1 MQLEPLGMALPLPP
15 STGATP
21 PQALSAVEALTP
33 LIQSTYTS
41 PVIVCFINGSRVVI
55 DNPNPHWTLL
65 DYIRAQPN
73 LKGTKLGCGEGG
85 CGACT
90 IVLQVPDIHR
100 GRRRI
105 KHLAVNACL
114 FPVVGVDGKHVITVE
129 GVGSVEK
136 PHPLQERIAKL
147 HGSQCG
153 FCTPGIVM
161 SLYAM
166 IRNAYDPETGEF
178 SLCEKDIELEGH
190 LDGNLCRC
198 TGYKPILSAAKTF
211 IVEDL
216 KGKLVERPERANES
230 PQSSPRLGFETL
242 VRNELERA
250 PMGSCGRPGGCCR
263 DTPSESNSDNK
274 STAST
279 PPTEPSAPGDS
290 EHTHAVVEASQQ
302 PGVDSAISGTTYAQP
317 LKSEENVHAAQR
329 AKTTTALDAPA
340 SKSDGGVPLV
350 QFQKYTPDTELIFP
364 PTLWKH
370 QPQPLCYGNDRK
382 IWFRPTNLEQLIQ
395 LKDAYPSAKL
405 VGGASEVQV
414 EIRFKNSDF
423 AVAVYISDVP
433 ELNHT
438 KVLTDTE
445 LENASELIIAAN
457 TPLTEVESLC
467 LKVHSK
473 LGKRAM
479 VLEALG
485 KQLRYFAGRQIRNVA
500 SLAGNIATASPISD
514 VNPVLIAAGATLEA
528 VSKSAGRIELPMNDF
543 ILAYRATTL
552 PPDAILSNV
561 RIPLAATGVKQVIK
575 AYKQAK
581 RKDDD
586 IAIVNA
592 AFRVCLDAEGR
603 VESICL
609 VFGGMAPTT
618 KSSPKTE
625 EALLGRRWLDS
636 HTLEAGLSTLLQE
649 YSLSYGVPGGM
660 ANYRKTLTLSLFFR
674 FWHESAAELGLGE
687 ISRDVVDEI
696 QRAISSGSRDN
707 YNPYE
712 QRIVGK
718 QIAHLSALKQCTGE
732 AEYIDDM
739 PRMERELYGGLVL
752 SSKAHAN
759 LISVDWEPALAMPGV
774 VGYID
779 KNSISPEKNIWGSI
793 KKDEPFFADGKVSHH
808 GQVIGMVY
816 AETALQAQAAAKA
829 VHVEYEV
836 LPPLLTID
844 EAIEAQSFFQ
854 HGKVL
859 KKGLAI
865 MDRMEEAWAQ
875 CDKVF
880 SGLTRMG
887 GQEHFYLETNAA
899 LVIPSGE
906 DGCMEVWSSTQN
918 TMETQEFVSAVTGVP
933 SNRIN
938 TRVKRLGGGFG
949 GKESRSVPFA
959 CYLAIAAK
967 KEKRPMRLMLNRDE
981 DMLLSGQRHPV
992 QARWKVGVSKEGKL
1006 IALDADVYDNAG
1018 FSQDMSGAVMDRC
1031 ITHIDNVYECPN
1043 VFVRGHVCKTNI
1055 HSNTA
1060 YRGFGAPQGMYI
1072 AETIMYNI
1080 AEGLGMDIDQL
1091 RFKNLYQIGEHTP
1104 FLQKIDEDWHVPLL
1118 MEQLNQSSE
1127 YETRKAAVA
1136 EFNSQNRWKKRGIC
1150 LIPTKFG
1157 LSFATALHL
1166 NQASAYIKIYA
1177 DGSVLLHHGGTEMG
1191 QGLYTKMCQI
1201 AAQELG
1207 TPLDAI
1213 FTQDSQTYQ
1222 IANASPTAASSG
1234 SDLNG
1239 MAVKDACDQLNAR
1252 LQPYREKLG
1261 QQATLKDIARAAYL
1275 DRVNLAANGFW
1286 KMPRVGYKWGDFD
1299 VESAKPMYY
1308 YFTQGAGCSEVEVDL
1323 LTGDHTVLRTD
1334 ILMVRHYLQ
1343 SRRTTQLMSI
1353 QDVGNS
1359 INPAIDY
1366 GQIEGAFVQGQ
1377 GLFTMEESLWTRN
1390 GELFTR
1396 GPGTYKIPGFSD
1408 IPQIFNVALLRHDN
1422 DGKPLSW
1429 NHLRSVQSSKGIGE
1443 PPLFLGSTVFFA
1455 LREAIKAARLM
1466 NGAGIEGGIE
1476 PGKWCLDSPAT
1487 PEKIRLAVG
1496 DDLMR
1501 RATVEKKPGETN
1513 FFVTVA

>member
-1 MQLEPLGMALPLPP
+1 MALPIPP
-15 STGATP
+15 KTASEP
-21 PQALSAVEALTP
+21 PRALSAAEALTP
-33 LIQSTYTS
+33 LIASTYTS
-41 PVIVCFINGSRVVI
+41 PVITCYINGRRTII

-90 IVLQVPDIHR
+90 VVLQVPSTAR
-100 GRRRI
+100 EGEKRRI

-114 FPVVGVDGKHVITVE
+114 FPLVGIDGKHVITVE
-129 GVGSVEK
+129 GIGNVDR

-161 SLYAM
+161 SLYALV
-166 IRNAYDPETGEF
+166 RNAYDPETKQFRLSER
-178 SLCEKDIELEGH
+178 DIEMEGH

-198 TGYKPILSAAKTF
+198 TGYKPILNAAKTF

-216 KGKLVERPERANES
+216 GGRLLEDADGKIMGEEKR
-230 PQSSPRLGFETL
+230 
-242 VRNELERA
+242 LEREVVSA
-250 PMGSCGRPGGCCR
+250 VKGVCGGSSKVSCGRPGGCCR
-263 DTPSESNSDNK
+263 DAPSDSDSTK
-274 STAST
+274 SKSSGST
-279 PPTEPSAPGDS
+279 PPTEPATTSDEESIPAILEEKKEPGQDGD
-290 EHTHAVVEASQQ
+290 V
-302 PGVDSAISGTTYAQP
+302 SGTTYARP
-317 LKSEENVHAAQR
+317 LKSKESVDAAKET
-329 AKTTTALDAPA
+329 KTATSLEAPIA
-340 SKSDGGVPLV
+340 GSKKGIPVV
-350 QFQKYTPDTELIFP
+350 QFKEYVPDTELIFP
-364 PTLWKH
+364 PALWKYE
-370 QPQPLCYGNDRK
+370 PQPLCYGNDKK
-382 IWFRPTNLEQLIQ
+382 IWFRPTKLQQLTE
-395 LKDAYPSAKL
+395 LKDVYPSAKL

-414 EIRFKNSDF
+414 EVRFKNSDF
-423 AVAVYISDVP
+423 AVSVYVSDIP
-433 ELNHT
+433 ELKET
-438 KVLTDTE
+438 YLPPDAE
-445 LENASELIIAAN
+445 LETVKELSVAAN
-457 TPLTEVESLC
+457 TPLTELEAICKEVYA
-467 LKVHSK
+467 K

-479 VLEALG
+479 VLEALR

-514 VNPVLIAAGATLEA
+514 ANPVLLAAGAMLEA
-528 VSKSAGRIELPMNDF
+528 VSKKGSVDLPMSTF
-543 ILAYRATTL
+543 FVAYRTTTL
-552 PPDAILSNV
+552 PPDAVLSRI
-561 RIPLAATGVKQVIK
+561 RIPLPAPGVREVTK

-586 IAIVNA
+586 IAIVTA
-592 AFRVCLDAEGR
+592 AFRVRLDAEGV
-603 VESICL
+603 VEDVCL
-609 VFGGMAPTT
+609 VYGGMAPTT
-618 KSSPKTE
+618 KTSTKTE
-625 EALLGRRWLDS
+625 EALRGKRWFQSETLDS
-636 HTLEAGLSTLLQE
+636 ALSALLED
-649 YSLSYGVPGGM
+649 YDLSYGVPGGM
-660 ANYRKTLTLSLFFR
+660 ADYRKTLTLSLFFR
-674 FWHESAAELGLGE
+674 FWHESAAEFGLGE
-687 ISRDVVDEI
+687 VENQVINEIHRSISTGTRDD
-696 QRAISSGSRDN
+696 
-707 YNPYE
+707 YNPFE

-739 PRMERELYGGLVL
+739 PRFERELYGGLVM
-752 SSKAHAN
+752 SSKAHAKI
-759 LISVDWEPALAMPGV
+759 LSIDYEPALTMPGV

-779 KNSISPEKNIWGSI
+779 KNDLPEGGNIWGSI
-793 KKDEPFFADGKVSHH
+793 RKDEPFFADGEVGHH
-808 GQVIGMVY
+808 GQVIAMIY
-816 AETALQAQAAAKA
+816 AETALQAQAAARA
-829 VHVEYEV
+829 VKVEYEP
-836 LPPLLTID
+836 LPVILTID
-844 EAIEAQSFFQ
+844 EAIEANSYFP
-854 HGKVL
+854 HGKML

-865 MDRMEEAWAQ
+865 EGKMDEAFAQ
-875 CDKVF
+875 CDRIF
-880 SGLTRMG
+880 EGNTRMG

-938 TRVKRLGGGFG
+938 VRVKRMGGGFG

-1006 IALDADVYDNAG
+1006 LAMDADVYDNAG
-1018 FSQDMSGAVMDRC
+1018 FSQDMSGSVMDRC
-1031 ITHIDNVYECPN
+1031 LTHFDNTYQCPN
-1043 VFVRGHVCKTNI
+1043 VWLRGHVCKTNT

-1060 YRGFGAPQGMYI
+1060 YRGFGAPQGMYF

-1080 AEGLGMDIDQL
+1080 SEGLGIDIDTL
-1091 RFKNLYQIGEHTP
+1091 RLLNLYKLGEHTP
-1104 FLQKIDEDWHVPLL
+1104 FLQHIDQDWHVPLL
-1118 MEQLNQSSE
+1118 LDQLRRSCS
-1127 YETRKAAVA
+1127 YDSRKAAVA
-1136 EFNSQNRWKKRGIC
+1136 DFNSKNRWKKRGIC

-1166 NQASAYIKIYA
+1166 NQASAYIKIYV

-1213 FTQDSQTYQ
+1213 FTQDSSTYQ

-1239 MAVKDACDQLNAR
+1239 MAVKNACDQLNER
-1252 LQPYREKLG
+1252 LAPYREKLG
-1261 QQATLKDIARAAYL
+1261 ENATLKEIAHAAYL

-1286 KMPRVGYKWGDFD
+1286 KMPRIGFKWGEYDI
-1299 VESAKPMYY
+1299 EKAKPMYY
-1308 YFTQGAGCSEVEVDL
+1308 YFTQGAGVSEVELDL

-1334 ILMVRHYLQ
+1334 LIM
-1343 SRRTTQLMSI
+1343 
-1353 QDVGNS
+1353 DVGNS

-1366 GQIEGAFVQGQ
+1366 GQIEGAFIQGQ
-1377 GLFTMEESLWTRN
+1377 GLFTTEETLWTRT

-1408 IPQIFNVALLRHDN
+1408 IPQVFNVSLLRNDN
-1422 DGKPLSW
+1422 EGRPLSW

-1443 PPLFLGSTVFFA
+1443 PPLFLGCTVFFA
-1455 LREAIKAARLM
+1455 LREAVKAARRM
-1466 NGAGIEGGIE
+1466 NGMGEGEGW
-1476 PGKWCLDSPAT
+1476 KLDSPAT
-1487 PEKIRLAVG
+1487 AERLRLAVG
-1496 DDLMR
+1496 DELVR
-1501 RATVEKKPGETN
+1501 RAEVRRGEGEMN
-1513 FFVTVA
+1513 FFVAVS